1 MRRISVGLL
10 ALLGAAP
17 RVAAADEAV
26 CAVDVVAAQTLSP
39 SWMDAVA
46 ALRVDLAKLARAE
59 CVVGTLTVDPTPS
72 GARVVLH
79 TVDGREAAREVA
91 RPSALEAMSYGLVVT
106 PVSSP
111 VATSTAP
118 PPATTT
124 AAARPPTPAVERQP
138 STRFGLDV
146 SLDGGVRIAFPTSIA
161 MPDFA
166 FRADVR
172 ANDWIVTATVRV
184 APTAAQLNAF
194 VAGYAYNET
203 SLALGVGR
211 RFRIASTSLDLTAQA
226 ALVLMSEDGDAPV
239 EEGGAPSEL
248 RVGACVRWLLF
259 AKSRIRPNITLE
271 GEIAPTA
278 LATPLRVG
286 ADLPPLPTWTLGLR
300 VGITGELL

>member
-1 MRRISVGLL
+1 MRWISVGFL

-17 RVAAADEAV
+17 RVAAADEA
-26 CAVDVVAAQTLSP
+26 CAVDVVAAQTLSAA
-39 SWMDAVA
+39 WMDAVA

-118 PPATTT
+118 PPATT
-124 AAARPPTPAVERQP
+124 AAARPPVPTVEPPP
-138 STRFGLDV
+138 STMFGLDV
-146 SLDGGVRIAFPTSIA
+146 SLDGGVRVAFPTSIA

-184 APTAAQLNAF
+184 APTAAQLSAF
-194 VAGYAYNET
+194 VGGYAYNET

-226 ALVLMSEDGDAPV
+226 ALVLMSEDGDVPV

-259 AKSRIRPNITLE
+259 AKSRIRPNIALE

-286 ADLPPLPTWTLGLR
+286 PDLPPLPTWTLGLR
-300 VGITGELL
+300 IGITGELL